1 MSTVIKPIL
10 SNQTTPCRLLSVFFL
25 VLVMIPNLDVW
36 AQSFDAK
43 VKDLT
48 DNFQPQVKGLNDN
61 FQPGIK
67 DLSGNPTQSNPQ
79 STQNN
84 PSDPRQTSSS
94 PTQNNPQST
103 QSSPSDPRQTSSSSS
118 SSRTSSASSTDTLK
132 ADESATGKSSIG
144 TASIFT
150 CSRCGVEGAQTKGY
164 CLGNF
169 GMMYDKNG
177 KPFHHIQK

>member
-94 PTQNNPQST
+94 
-103 QSSPSDPRQTSSSSS
+103 SS

-169 GMMYDKNG
+169 GMMYDKNA